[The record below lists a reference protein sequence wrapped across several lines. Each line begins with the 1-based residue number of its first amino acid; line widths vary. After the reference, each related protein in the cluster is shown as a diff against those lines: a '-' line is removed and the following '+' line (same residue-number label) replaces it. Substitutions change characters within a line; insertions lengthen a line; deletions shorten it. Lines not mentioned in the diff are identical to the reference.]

1 MASKLY
7 HEVCPD
13 CNGVIEAGE
22 GFLYGL
28 DLGQFPPTSLYAHR
42 TCYLARPRRGFV
54 ILRGDTPSPCPPHYE
69 RTLRG
74 CVPRGEGSEAETLP
88 LFAAVR

>member
-7 HEVCPD
+7 HDVCPD

-22 GFLYGL
+22 GFLFGL
-28 DLGQFPPTSLYAHR
+28 DLRHSPPTSLYAHR
-42 TCYLARPRRGFV
+42 SCYKARPRRGFV
-54 ILRGDTPSPCPPHYE
+54 ILRGDTPSPCP
-69 RTLRG
+69 L
-74 CVPRGEGSEAETLP
+74 PRGEGSEAETLP